1 MMEFIGTL
9 ILIWLG
15 IWLLGAI
22 ANFIGSLFGSATK
35 AIAGEGSF
43 KENMD
48 LSLNGMGA
56 LEAKLKTMNLNDDGT
71 GPVIKEISG
80 KGLLPIK
87 AVTNLSFITSV
98 FDATSGEY
106 EAVISSLDSFQEA
119 DSPVYQH
126 EVKIGK
132 IDSDQGFIS
141 WVRLGVIIP
150 DILQPP
156 YGGERKMVGIIR
168 MIDMDNPPEIRH
180 GFHTD
185 EETIWTKSFEFT
197 HTFEEKGYKEETEH
211 REESMA
217 VAVKIGVALAFS
229 DGAFSDS
236 EGEVLKGW
244 ISKAIEPFSE
254 EKQAD
259 LKKLYNT
266 ALKEAYADGEQGKLV
281 LSELTARL
289 HDIGEKSTKYDALEL
304 CFEIMVADGIADK
317 KELEMIRGISDA
329 LDLDMDEV
337 EKMRDQKII
346 ALGSGISE
354 HASIETILGIEK
366 HWSND
371 EVKKY
376 LREEF
381 KKWNNRLNQLT
392 DKAERDNAQLM
403 LERISEARKKYA

>member
-1 MMEFIGTL
+1 METIGI
-9 ILIWLG
+9 ILFVWVGL
-15 IWLLGAI
+15 WLLGVAF
-22 ANFIGSLFGSATK
+22 NFIGSLLGSATK
-35 AIAGEGSF
+35 AISGKGSF
-43 KENMD
+43 KENID
-48 LSLNGMGA
+48 LSLNGMGTF
-56 LEAKLKTMNLNDDGT
+56 EAELKTMNLNDDGT

-80 KGLLPIK
+80 KGLFPIE
-87 AVTNLSFITSV
+87 AATNLSFITSV
-98 FDATSGEY
+98 FDTTSGEY

-119 DSPVYQH
+119 DSAVYQH

-132 IDSDQGFIS
+132 IDSDQGFTS

-150 DILQPP
+150 DVLQPP

-168 MIDMDNPPEIRH
+168 LIDMDNPPEIRH
-180 GFHTD
+180 GFHAD
-185 EETIWTKSFEFT
+185 EKTIWTDSFEFT

-254 EKQAD
+254 EKKSD

-266 ALKEAYADGEQGKLV
+266 ALKEAYADGERGKLV
-281 LSELTARL
+281 LSELTDRL

-317 KELEMIRGISDA
+317 EELAMIRSISDA

-346 ALGSGISE
+346 ALDSNISE
-354 HASIETILGIEK
+354 HASIESILGIEE